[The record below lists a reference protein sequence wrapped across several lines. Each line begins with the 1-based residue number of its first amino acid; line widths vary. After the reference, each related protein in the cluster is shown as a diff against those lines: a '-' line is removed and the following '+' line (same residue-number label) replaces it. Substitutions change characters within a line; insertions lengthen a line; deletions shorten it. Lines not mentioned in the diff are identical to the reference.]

1 MAQMAVTMAEQ
12 KEQLAVQTALLEK
25 VTDQVADKEM
35 LLEDMNLT
43 MDQIA
48 GQAYDLAAAD
58 IIEKTVTETQKAD
71 RILIRK
77 Q

>member
-1 MAQMAVTMAEQ
+1 MAQMAMTMAEQ
-12 KEQLAVQTALLEK
+12 KEQIAAQTALLEK

-35 LLEDMNLT
+35 LLEDLDLT

-48 GQAYDLAAAD
+48 GEAYDLAAAD

-71 RILIRK
+71 RLLIRK